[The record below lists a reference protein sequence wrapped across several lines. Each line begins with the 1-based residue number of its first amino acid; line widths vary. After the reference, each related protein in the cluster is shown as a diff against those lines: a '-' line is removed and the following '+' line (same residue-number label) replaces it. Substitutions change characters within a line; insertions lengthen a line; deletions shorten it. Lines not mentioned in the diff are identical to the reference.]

1 LAQEREYA
9 ARSFGPSPAAAASSR
24 QVLILSLK
32 EGRGAG
38 AEFCRIGASICGTTG
53 TAILG
58 GGGGAGGGGLNGEP
72 PGGIVCVDAPLAATS
87 TATITPNRIENRFMA
102 KMS

>member
-1 LAQEREYA
+1 M
-9 ARSFGPSPAAAASSR
+9 
-24 QVLILSLK
+24 ILSLK

-72 PGGIVCVDAPLAATS
+72 PGGIVCANAAFAAIS
-87 TATITPNRIENRFMA
+87 AATITPNRIENRLIA
-102 KMS
+102 NMS